1 MNKPIICDICG
12 AKNLSQSNYCVG
24 CGVDLREPK
33 DSIPEERDDVKKRID
48 KNSRTKQNEKDLK
61 EQFRVIK
68 WCLLKT
74 SQMPYMLLFMS
85 MLVQG
90 KSRLGFCDCTICN
103 QGYREFLAFKELL
116 DGRKVSSHS
125 REIVKKARDEDMS
138 KISWNLSDLLLNYSL
153 FDDQEPPKSHT
164 SAPIQKSVTGE
175 GKILIE
181 IDEGIIENAV
191 IKVLQSE
198 KGQSIIHESKPQRK
212 KRTTNKS

>member
-12 AKNLSQSNYCVG
+12 AKNLGQSNYCVG
-24 CGVDLREPK
+24 CGVDLRESK
-33 DSIPEERDDVKKRID
+33 DSIPEKRNVVRKRIE
-48 KNSRTKQNEKDLK
+48 KNSKTHQNEKDLK
-61 EQFRVIK
+61 DQFRVIK

-74 SQMPYMLLFMS
+74 SQMPYVLLFMS

-90 KSRLGFCDCTICN
+90 KSTLGFCDCTICN

-116 DGRKVSSHS
+116 DGRKISSHS

-153 FDDQEPPKSHT
+153 FEDQEPSKSHT
-164 SAPIQKSVTGE
+164 SAPIQKSVAGE

-198 KGQSIIHESKPQRK
+198 KGQNIIQESKPQRK